1 MRTPALLLLCPLM
14 LAACASLQP
23 ADPATMDC
31 AALTQALAQTRQQLQ
46 DERQAPRSPVQ
57 LNIGL
62 GGAIGS
68 HGSHGSHGSAGIG
81 FGVPLG
87 TAQPDPQRIA
97 GLERRLLQ
105 LQQLHQ
111 QRQCPPLTIT
121 SP

>member
-1 MRTPALLLLCPLM
+1 MRLLLVILPL
-14 LAACASLQP
+14 LAACASLPP

-68 HGSHGSHGSAGIG
+68 HGSAGIG

-111 QRQCPPLTIT
+111 QRQCPPLTTT

>member
-1 MRTPALLLLCPLM
+1 MRLLLAILPL
-14 LAACASLQP
+14 LAACASLPP

-68 HGSHGSHGSAGIG
+68 SVGGLLLATGG
-81 FGVPLG
+81 FPALG
-87 TAQPDPQRIA
+87 TLTLACTLLSAVFLVPA
-97 GLERRLLQ
+97 RR
-105 LQQLHQ
+105 
-111 QRQCPPLTIT
+111 
-121 SP
+121 